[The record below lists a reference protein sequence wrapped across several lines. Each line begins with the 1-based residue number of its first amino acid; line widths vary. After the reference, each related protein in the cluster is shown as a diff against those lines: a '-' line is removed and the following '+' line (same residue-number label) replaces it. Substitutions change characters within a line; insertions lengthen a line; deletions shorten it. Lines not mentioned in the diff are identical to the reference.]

1 MAKIAV
7 IGLGYV
13 GITTSIGLAKLGHEV
28 VGFDIDAK
36 RVDTLSRGKPPIH
49 EGGLE
54 SELKT
59 LLSTETL
66 SFSPN
71 MERLFEFRAEFF
83 FVCVP
88 TPQDASGAANLSFV
102 LSVAKDLAKI
112 ASPDS
117 VVVLKSTV
125 PVGSGDRVKQ
135 ALNRSDVHVASN
147 PEFLR
152 EGTALADFMKPD
164 RIVAGAQ
171 EASVSSRILDL
182 YKSIDAKKI
191 ATTVESAELI
201 KYSANAYLAMRL
213 SYVNDIA
220 GLCEKIGANV
230 EDVMQ
235 GLGSDSR
242 IGPRFLSPGPG
253 WGGSCF
259 PKDTRALI
267 SLASDFG
274 VDLPLIDAALE
285 SNEST
290 FGRVV
295 ESIRDLAGGQLEG
308 KVIAVWGVAFKANTD
323 DVRDSPAV
331 NVIRRLL
338 DRGCEVRVFDP
349 IARAPKI
356 ARLEQFQ
363 SAEEAARGADVL
375 AILTEW
381 PQFSKEDARA
391 ISGVMRGS
399 AVLDTRRILP
409 VSEWSTAMS
418 NFRALGG

>member
-13 GITTSIGLAKLGHEV
+13 GITTSVGLAKLGHEV
-28 VGFDIDAK
+28 VGFDIDAD
-36 RVDTLSRGKPPIH
+36 RVKALSLGQPPIH
-49 EGGLE
+49 EEGLE
-54 SELKT
+54 GELKN
-59 LLSTETL
+59 LLTSENL
-66 SFSPN
+66 
-71 MERLFEFRAEFF
+71 LFTPEIKSVSEFQAEFF

-112 ASPDS
+112 AAPDS

-135 ALNRSDVHVASN
+135 TLNRGDVHVASN

-152 EGTALADFMKPD
+152 EGTALQDFMKPD
-164 RIVAGAQ
+164 RIVAGSKDP
-171 EASVSSRILDL
+171 SVAIRILDL
-182 YKSIDAKKI
+182 YKSLEAKKI
-191 ATTVESAELI
+191 ATTVESAELV

-213 SYVNDIA
+213 SFVNDIA
-220 GLCEKIGANV
+220 ALCERIGADV
-230 EDVMQ
+230 DDVMA

-242 IGPRFLSPGPG
+242 IGPSFLSPGPG

-267 SLASDFG
+267 SVASDVG
-274 VDLPLIDAALE
+274 IDLPLIDAALE
-285 SNEST
+285 SNEAA

-295 ESIRDLAGGQLEG
+295 ESIRALAGGELEG

-323 DVRDSPAV
+323 DVRDSPAL
-331 NVIRRLL
+331 NVINRLL

-349 IARAPKI
+349 VAAAPS
-356 ARLEQFQ
+356 RSGLTQFET
-363 SAEEAARGADVL
+363 ALEAAEGADVL
-375 AILTEW
+375 TVLTEW
-381 PQFSKEDARA
+381 SQFSGEEPKAVA
-391 ISGVMRGS
+391 KTMKGS
-399 AVLDTRRILP
+399 AVLDTRRVLP
-409 VSEWSTAMS
+409 MDAWKEHFTS
-418 NFRALGG
+418 FKALGG

>member
-1 MAKIAV
+1 MSKIAV
-7 IGLGYV
+7 MGLGYV
-13 GITTSIGLAKLGHEV
+13 GITTSVGLAKLGHDV
-28 VGFDIDAK
+28 VGFDIDAD
-36 RVDTLSRGKPPIH
+36 RVKTLWLGTPPIY
-49 EGGLE
+49 EAGLDA
-54 SELKT
+54 ELKS
-59 LLSTETL
+59 LLASATL
-66 SFSPN
+66 SFTPE
-71 MERLFEFRAEFF
+71 MESVAEFEAEFF

-112 ASPDS
+112 ALPDS

-152 EGTALADFMKPD
+152 EGTALADFMSPD
-164 RIVAGAQ
+164 RIIAGAQ
-171 EASVSSRILDL
+171 DTSVSTRLLDL

-191 ATTVESAELI
+191 ATTIESAELI

-267 SLASDFG
+267 SVASDFG
-274 VDLPLIDAALE
+274 IDLPLIDAAIE

-295 ESIRDLAGGQLEG
+295 ESIKDLAGGQLEG
-308 KVIAVWGVAFKANTD
+308 KVIAIWGVAFKADTD

-331 NVIRRLL
+331 NVIHRLL

-349 IARAPKI
+349 IALAPDLAGLK
-356 ARLEQFQ
+356 QFQ

-381 PQFSKEDARA
+381 SQFSKEDARA

-409 VSEWSTAMS
+409 VSEWSTVMS

>member
-13 GITTSIGLAKLGHEV
+13 GITTAVGLAKIGHEV
-28 VGFDIDAK
+28 IGFDIDTE
-36 RVDTLSRGKPPIH
+36 RVKMLSRGEPPIH
-49 EGGLE
+49 EAGLE
-54 SELKT
+54 AELKT
-59 LLSTETL
+59 LLATSRL
-66 SFSPN
+66 SFYLD
-71 MERLFEFRAEFF
+71 MESVSEFQPEFF

-102 LSVAKDLAKI
+102 LSVAQNLAKI
-112 ASPDS
+112 AVPDS
-117 VVVLKSTV
+117 IVVLKSTV
-125 PVGSGDRVKQ
+125 PVGSGDRVKK
-135 ALNRSDVHVASN
+135 ALDRIDVHVASN

-152 EGTALADFMKPD
+152 EGTALADFMNPD

-171 EASVSSRILDL
+171 EGTVSARILEL
-182 YKSIDAKKI
+182 YKSIDARKI
-191 ATTVESAELI
+191 ATTIESAELI

-220 GLCEKIGANV
+220 GLCERTGANV

-242 IGPRFLSPGPG
+242 IGPKFLSPGPG

-267 SLASDFG
+267 SVALDYG

-285 SNEST
+285 SNESA

-295 ESIRDLAGGQLEG
+295 ESIKNLAGGQLEG
-308 KVIAVWGVAFKANTD
+308 KVIAVWGLAFKANTD
-323 DVRDSPAV
+323 DVRDSPAI
-331 NVIRRLL
+331 NVIHRLL

-349 IARAPKI
+349 IALAPNI
-356 ARLEQFQ
+356 AGLEQFK
-363 SAEEAARGADVL
+363 SAEKAASGADVL
-375 AILTEW
+375 TILTEW
-381 PQFSKEDARA
+381 PEFSKENAKI
-391 ISGVMRGS
+391 ISGAMRGS

-409 VSEWSTAMS
+409 VSEWRAAVT

>member
-13 GITTSIGLAKLGHEV
+13 GITTSVGLAKLGHEV
-28 VGFDIDAK
+28 VGFDIDAD
-36 RVDTLSRGKPPIH
+36 RVKALSLGQPPIH
-49 EGGLE
+49 EEGLE
-54 SELKT
+54 GELKN
-59 LLSTETL
+59 LLTSENL
-66 SFSPN
+66 
-71 MERLFEFRAEFF
+71 LFTPEIKSVSEFQAEFF

-112 ASPDS
+112 AAPDS

-135 ALNRSDVHVASN
+135 TLNRGDVHVASN

-152 EGTALADFMKPD
+152 EGTALQDFMKPD
-164 RIVAGAQ
+164 RIVAGSKDP
-171 EASVSSRILDL
+171 SVAIRILDL
-182 YKSIDAKKI
+182 YKSLEAKKI
-191 ATTVESAELI
+191 ATTVESAELV

-213 SYVNDIA
+213 SFVNDIA
-220 GLCEKIGANV
+220 ALCERIGADV
-230 EDVMQ
+230 DDVMA

-242 IGPRFLSPGPG
+242 IGPSFLSPGPG

-267 SLASDFG
+267 SVASDFG
-274 VDLPLIDAALE
+274 IDLPLIDAALD
-285 SNEST
+285 SNEAA

-295 ESIRDLAGGQLEG
+295 ESIRALAGGELEG

-323 DVRDSPAV
+323 DVRDSPALH
-331 NVIRRLL
+331 VINRLL

-349 IARAPKI
+349 VAAAPS
-356 ARLEQFQ
+356 RSGLTQFET
-363 SAEEAARGADVL
+363 ALEAAEGADVL
-375 AILTEW
+375 TVLTEW
-381 PQFSKEDARA
+381 SQFSGEEPKAVA
-391 ISGVMRGS
+391 KTMKGS
-399 AVLDTRRILP
+399 AVLDTRRVLP
-409 VSEWSTAMS
+409 MDAWKRHFTS
-418 NFRALGG
+418 FKALGG